1 MVVSQPM
8 KAPIKISARA
18 ENPRTAEVRCAVR
31 FPLTL
36 PIRVITETGEYDATT
51 ENISA
56 SGVLFRSDKDLGV
69 DRKVEFLLTMPAEVI
84 GTDTDVTLHCFGRVV
99 RSYEGKEQ
107 FHAAAIIDDYLFS
120 DRT

>member
-1 MVVSQPM
+1 MKPKIQVSP
-8 KAPIKISARA
+8 RA
-18 ENPRTAEVRCAVR
+18 EDPKTAEVRCAVR

-56 SGVLFRSDKDLGV
+56 SGVLFRSDRDLGV

-84 GTDTDVTLHCFGRVV
+84 GATSDVTLRCFGRVI
-99 RSYEGKEQ
+99 RSYEGSKQ
-107 FHAAAIIDDYLFS
+107 FHAAAVIDDYLFS
-120 DRT
+120 DHK